1 VHTERCALFA
11 PPAEAAVD
19 AARRFAPMLV
29 PGRNCWRIE
38 RAARLAFLVDGEEYF
53 GAVRAALANARRS
66 IFILGWDIDSR
77 MHLVPDGAHDG
88 LPEPLGEFL
97 NAIVASRPDLHG
109 YVLSWD
115 FAMLY
120 AMEREWLPIYKLDW
134 RTHRRLSF
142 RLDDRHPVGASHHQK
157 VIVIDDALAFVSGY
171 DLTRCRWDTS
181 AHRCNDARRVDHRR
195 EPYPPF
201 HDVGVV
207 VGGDCARALGELA
220 RERWQRAT
228 GHGAIPA
235 ADAHDDDP
243 WPENVAVAATDV
255 DVAIARTEPAFDGR
269 PGVAEIRALHLDAIA
284 AAKRHIIAE
293 NQYFTSRTIA
303 DAFSDRL
310 EEDDGPE
317 IAVVSPF
324 TQSGWLEMSTM
335 GVLRARIHRA
345 LRAADH
351 HARYRLYCP
360 TLPWLD
366 HRNGCLNVHSKV
378 LIVDDTLLMLGSANL
393 SERSLGIDTECN
405 LAIEARGEPR
415 LRDLIAGLRNRLLA
429 EHLGCAPDDVA
440 GALVREGGLHR
451 AIAALGH
458 EDARSLMAVEARF
471 DPALD
476 ALVPDRDVFDPEQP
490 IDPDRIV
497 ADLALQGGERS
508 GTGVRLIG
516 IAVGVATLA
525 AMALAWRF
533 TPLSEWLALGRLV
546 DFAIALREQPWAP
559 IAVLLAFVGAGLVAF
574 PLIVLVAVTA
584 MVFGPLVGPL
594 YTLVGATLSAALTFA
609 IGRKLGRETVRRLAG
624 QRVNDLSRRLAR
636 RGLITIAFVRMLPI
650 APFSIVNV
658 VAGASHIRWSDFLLG
673 TLIGLIPG
681 VVTMTFFI
689 DRAIAA
695 VREPDVGSLALLG
708 VAVAL
713 VIALVCVL
721 RRMLR
726 ARQPDEAPS
735 PPTPHGS

>member
-1 VHTERCALFA
+1 VHTERCALFV
-11 PPAEAAVD
+11 PPAEVTVD
-19 AARRFAPMLV
+19 ASRRFAPMLV

-77 MHLVPDGAHDG
+77 MRLVPDGAHDG

-195 EPYPPF
+195 DPYPPF
-201 HDVGVV
+201 HDIGIVV
-207 VGGDCARALGELA
+207 AGDCARALGDLA

-228 GHGAIPA
+228 GRSAVA
-235 ADAHDDDP
+235 RADAHDDDL
-243 WPENVAVAATDV
+243 WPGNVAPAATDV
-255 DVAIARTEPAFDGR
+255 DVAIARTEPAFDGQ

-284 AAKRHIIAE
+284 AAKRYIFAE

-303 DAFSDRL
+303 DAFSGRL
-310 EEDDGPE
+310 EDDDGPE

-324 TQSGWLEMSTM
+324 TQSGWLEISTM

-345 LRAADH
+345 LRAADR
-351 HARYRLYCP
+351 HAHYRLYCP

-366 HRNGCLNVHSKV
+366 HRNGCLNVHSKL

-393 SERSLGIDTECN
+393 SERSLGIDTECD
-405 LAIEARGEPR
+405 LAIEARDEPR

-429 EHLGCAPDDVA
+429 EHLGCTADDVA
-440 GALVREGGLHR
+440 DALVREGGLHC
-451 AIAALGH
+451 AIAALAH
-458 EDARSLMAVEARF
+458 EDARSLIAVEARF

-497 ADLALQGGERS
+497 ADLAPQGHDRS
-508 GTGVRLIG
+508 GTGMRLIG
-516 IAVGVATLA
+516 IAVTVAMLTG
-525 AMALAWRF
+525 MALAWRF
-533 TPLSEWLALGRLV
+533 TPLREWLVLDRLV
-546 DFAIALREQPWAP
+546 DFAIVLREQPWAP
-559 IAVLLAFVGAGLVAF
+559 LAVLLVFIGAGLVAF
-574 PLIVLVAVTA
+574 PLLVLVAVTA
-584 MVFGPLVGPL
+584 MVFGPLVGTL

-624 QRVNDLSRRLAR
+624 QRVNDLSRRLAK

-650 APFSIVNV
+650 APFSIVNI

-673 TLIGLIPG
+673 TLIGLVPG
-681 VVTMTFFI
+681 VVTITFFI

-695 VREPDVGSLALLG
+695 VREPDLGSLALLG

-713 VIALVCVL
+713 VVALVWVL

-726 ARQPDEAPS
+726 ARQADEAPPS
-735 PPTPHGS
+735 STPHGS